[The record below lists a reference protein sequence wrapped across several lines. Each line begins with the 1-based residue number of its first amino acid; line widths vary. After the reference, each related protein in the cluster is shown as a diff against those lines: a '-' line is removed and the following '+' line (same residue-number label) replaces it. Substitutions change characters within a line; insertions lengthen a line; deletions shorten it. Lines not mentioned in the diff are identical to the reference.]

1 MVVSC
6 IDFAGQSQDVFVLLL
21 AGDFFFFFQVD
32 PMVLGVSFGLQNLR
46 NKNMVDML
54 SFLALGKKHVGP
66 CV

>member
-32 PMVLGVSFGLQNLR
+32 PMGLGVSFGLQNLR

-54 SFLALGKKHVGP
+54 SFLALGKEHVGP